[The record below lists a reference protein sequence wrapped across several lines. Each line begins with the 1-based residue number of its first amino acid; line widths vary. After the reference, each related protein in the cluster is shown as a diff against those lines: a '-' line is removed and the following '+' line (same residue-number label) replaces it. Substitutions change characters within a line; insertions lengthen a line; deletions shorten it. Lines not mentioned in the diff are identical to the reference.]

1 MRFFAARVQHRSK
14 LSHLVGSYPGEQK
27 YFVAKEKI
35 MRRTVQICFLVVLT
49 CLTLPVCAG
58 QRDNEAKQPDPHP
71 AKSAQKTIR
80 LACRVGLDGKT
91 VVSDRDSR
99 IWKVV
104 NAEMLTGSEGR
115 QVTIKAYRE
124 ANSSE
129 IRVTVVRLREE
140 RTTAKLDDAAFRR

>member
-1 MRFFAARVQHRSK
+1 
-14 LSHLVGSYPGEQK
+14 
-27 YFVAKEKI
+27 
-35 MRRTVQICFLVVLT
+35 MRRMVQICFLVVLV
-49 CLTLPVCAG
+49 CGTLPVCAA
-58 QRDNEAKQPDPHP
+58 QRENQANQADSHP
-71 AKSAQKTIR
+71 AKSAKKTISF
-80 LACRVGLDGKT
+80 AGRVGLDGKT

-104 NAEMLTGSEGR
+104 NAETLSGSEGR
-115 QVTIKAYRE
+115 LVTIKAYAE